1 MPVEI
6 VVPKW
11 GLSMQEGLIG
21 QWFKRE
27 GDRVEA
33 GEPLLQIE
41 TEKIT
46 NVVEAPT
53 SGVLARVLY
62 PEGSSVPVSEVIA
75 LITAPGEPVPEVA
88 APTAAPPASG
98 VAAPPVPAPAGQAP
112 AAQAVVRA
120 MPAARRL
127 ARERGLDLASVAA
140 TGPDGVVTRED
151 VERALAPPAAPAGQ
165 PVRPVSFFSDGHRL
179 DGLLY
184 TPAGLAPGERRAGV
198 VLCVG
203 YTYLKTMVVPD
214 VARALAAAGYVAL
227 IFDYR
232 GFGDSQGPRWRLIP
246 AEQVSDARA
255 ALTFLADQPP
265 VDPARL
271 AVVGISLGGSHAIVA
286 GALDPRVGA
295 VVAIEPVGDGARWL
309 RGLRPYWAW
318 RELEAE
324 LAADRVERVRSG
336 QSRRVDP
343 LEIVPPDP
351 AGRDFLEGVR
361 REFPQMRC
369 ELPLETAEA
378 LLEYQ
383 PERLV
388 DRIAP
393 RPTLFVH
400 GQDDRLVPPNESRS
414 LFARAGEPRRLEVLP
429 GMGHFDWVLPGSDGF
444 RRVLDLTLGFL
455 SAALPAR

>member
-46 NVVEAPT
+46 NVVEAPA

-151 VERALAPPAAPAGQ
+151 VERALAPPDAPAG
-165 PVRPVSFFSDGHRL
+165 
-179 DGLLY
+179 
-184 TPAGLAPGERRAGV
+184 PAGLLLQRRPPAG
-198 VLCVG
+198 
-203 YTYLKTMVVPD
+203 
-214 VARALAAAGYVAL
+214 
-227 IFDYR
+227 
-232 GFGDSQGPRWRLIP
+232 
-246 AEQVSDARA
+246 RA
-255 ALTFLADQPP
+255 ALH
-265 VDPARL
+265 ARR
-271 AVVGISLGGSHAIVA
+271 
-286 GALDPRVGA
+286 P
-295 VVAIEPVGDGARWL
+295 GAR
-309 RGLRPYWAW
+309 
-318 RELEAE
+318 
-324 LAADRVERVRSG
+324 
-336 QSRRVDP
+336 
-343 LEIVPPDP
+343 
-351 AGRDFLEGVR
+351 
-361 REFPQMRC
+361 
-369 ELPLETAEA
+369 
-378 LLEYQ
+378 
-383 PERLV
+383 
-388 DRIAP
+388 
-393 RPTLFVH
+393 
-400 GQDDRLVPPNESRS
+400 
-414 LFARAGEPRRLEVLP
+414 
-429 GMGHFDWVLPGSDGF
+429 
-444 RRVLDLTLGFL
+444 
-455 SAALPAR
+455 